1 MKEKLKSLLT
11 HNSDDPKSNK
21 QELWESKSKEKRC
34 KEMMRSLI
42 RFSSIQSRSFR
53 LFSSAEDAA
62 KAARKLRA
70 ATGPTNQNSSGKQ
83 KSSTSNNSNYL
94 YGFLGTVLLG
104 VGYATY
110 DIMENKDGYLARL
123 YYGSPLDKF
132 IQNIYNKTYGQIL
145 LPQNDKLIPDFVSG
159 PYYGELPPGAQAPI
173 LVVLDLERTLIGSV
187 YDAKHGWRHV
197 KRPGNTYTN
206 SYTNDY
212 THTDAFSS
220 TT

>member
-1 MKEKLKSLLT
+1 
-11 HNSDDPKSNK
+11 
-21 QELWESKSKEKRC
+21 
-34 KEMMRSLI
+34 MRSLL
-42 RFSSIQSRSFR
+42 RFSSIQSRSLR
-53 LFSSAEDAA
+53 RFSSTEDAA

-83 KSSTSNNSNYL
+83 KSSTSNNNNYL

-104 VGYATY
+104 AGYATY
-110 DIMENKDGYLARL
+110 DIMENKDGFLGRL

-159 PYYGELPPGAQAPI
+159 PHYGEIPPGAQAPI

-197 KRPGNTYTN
+197 KRPGNTYAN
-206 SYTNDY
+206 SYTKYY
-212 THTDAFSS
+212 THISNIFLSNTNPSYHSICLSYITPFSY
-220 TT
+220 TILHYIHHFIHRLR